1 MLMDSSALEKT
12 SQWFMP
18 TLGSL
23 GSQKGNIYVCK
34 IVNHAQSLTQDCKIE
49 FETEN
54 KKGI

>member
-1 MLMDSSALEKT
+1 
-12 SQWFMP
+12 MP